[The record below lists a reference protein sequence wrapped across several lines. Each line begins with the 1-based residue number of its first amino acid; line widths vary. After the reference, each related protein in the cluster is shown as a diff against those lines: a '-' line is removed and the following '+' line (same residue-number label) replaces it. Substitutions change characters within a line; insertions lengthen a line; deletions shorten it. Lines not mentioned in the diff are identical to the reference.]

1 MFTRFRRTIHDRDNA
16 MLLIFWDD
24 LHWKISPFL
33 NEFVTSYCEKNKVI
47 GISDQSMFVEKRK
60 IKITSMNGNVFR
72 IWGMVYTNKKALKVW
87 NINQLKPSSE
97 PGSKK
102 IYVSSVVSSVI
113 SESNVSNGEVI
124 PPSLNVFN
132 CSSPKMTKYWKVN
145 QGLCKMTL
153 GRLCV
158 T

>member
-1 MFTRFRRTIHDRDNA
+1 MTETMQCCSYSGKNFSVFERICDII
-16 MLLIFWDD
+16 L
-24 LHWKISPFL
+24 WK
-33 NEFVTSYCEKNKVI
+33 KNKVLD
-47 GISDQSMFVEKRK
+47 ISDQSMFVEKRK

-72 IWGMVYTNKKALKVW
+72 IWGMVYANKKAWKVW

-102 IYVSSVVSSVI
+102 IGVSSVVSSVI

-124 PPSLNVFN
+124 PPSLNVSN

-145 QGLCKMTL
+145 QGLCTMTL
-153 GRLCV
+153 GRSCV

>member
-1 MFTRFRRTIHDRDNA
+1 MWKNNICDLVSRNILRTKKCVYKIRFRRTIHDRDNA

-33 NEFVTSYCEKNKVI
+33 NEFVTLYCGKKTKWLTFQINLCSLK
-47 GISDQSMFVEKRK
+47 KRK

-72 IWGMVYTNKKALKVW
+72 IWGMVYAIKKAWKVW

-102 IYVSSVVSSVI
+102 IPSKL
-113 SESNVSNGEVI
+113 EVA
-124 PPSLNVFN
+124 PP
-132 CSSPKMTKYWKVN
+132 PKCLLDGWRGVGDTPLDCYDY
-145 QGLCKMTL
+145 
-153 GRLCV
+153 
-158 T
+158 